1 MAINET
7 LRVRNLTTK
16 EAGTYLI
23 TEYTSDGSIKLK
35 DFLNRESDKK
45 NSPHFITTP
54 RGGYK
59 NGLLGKGESKASGY
73 VVEDELQQETIPVV
87 LKNYNEQ
94 FAEIDRIFGFNKT
107 EWAKIFGVSRVTIY
121 DWLSQKTTPQ
131 GSNANKIGDIYKLL
145 ESVPEKKDRVAQT
158 YLNQN
163 ISKYNKSLKEIF
175 SESQNIEEEY
185 QGIGEV
191 IAFMILQT
199 AKRKERLN

>member
-1 MAINET
+1 M
-7 LRVRNLTTK
+7 
-16 EAGTYLI
+16 
-23 TEYTSDGSIKLK
+23 
-35 DFLNRESDKK
+35 
-45 NSPHFITTP
+45 
-54 RGGYK
+54 
-59 NGLLGKGESKASGY
+59 
-73 VVEDELQQETIPVV
+73 QQETIPVV